1 MEARLT
7 PLSLGLAAAVA
18 AASFTAVSRARN
30 SNSLVAGA
38 GASCASSVVW
48 LLVLRGLVV
57 DGSWRASV
65 AYVIG
70 SVVGGTL
77 AHAVMLRVGR

>member
-1 MEARLT
+1 MS

-30 SNSLVAGA
+30 SDSLWAGA
-38 GASCASSVVW
+38 LASCASSVVW

-57 DGSWRASV
+57 DGSVAASV
-65 AYVIG
+65 AYVLG
-70 SVVGGTL
+70 SVVGGTVT
-77 AHAVMLRVGR
+77 HAAMLRWGRP